1 MLSLT
6 MYLLIGVIWLSFYVL
21 LVLPAQIVWF
31 FLTLPLYAVAKPQT
45 VQAMQIKVKFRLG

>member
-6 MYLLIGVIWLSFYVL
+6 LYLLIGVIWLTFYVL
-21 LVLPAQIVWF
+21 IVLPAQITWF

>member
-6 MYLLIGVIWLSFYVL
+6 LYLLIGIIWLTFYLL

-31 FLTLPLYAVAKPQT
+31 FLTLPLYAVAQPQT
-45 VQAMQIKVKFRLG
+45 VRNMQIKVKFKIG